1 MDKLASFIH
10 FSSIITGFTKIAI
23 TGTGQAETYY
33 ALLVKIA
40 GDNTADTLLKQFNNL
55 AGASINLDELETM
68 ISNTLIEDPLYGPLT
83 LSLIQLWY
91 SGSWQQL
98 PQHWRDSYGIHK
110 LDESRVISPQAYNEG
125 LVWPAMETHPQG
137 AKQPGFGTWQ
147 YPPIVVAPS

>member
-1 MDKLASFIH
+1 MDKLTSFID
-10 FSSIITGFTKIAI
+10 FSSVITGFTKIAI

-40 GDNTADTLLKQFNNL
+40 GDKTTAVLLKQFNEL
-55 AGASINLDELETM
+55 TKASTNLDELETM
-68 ISNTLIEDPLYGPLT
+68 VSNTLVEDPLYGPLT

-98 PQHWRDSYGIHK
+98 PQQWRNSYGISD

-147 YPPIVVAPS
+147 YPPIVVTPS